1 MEKDSEEVQP
11 ISATSSG
18 NHFKRFHGAECPQAD
33 EMRPFMHH
41 LLHLT
46 GKNCQVFKNTPTS
59 SPLLNN
65 FSATSFGTP
74 ANAFRVISQVKILFP
89 IHTLGL
95 KPLWAGSAPIA
106 SWRQRCFKCILRER
120 KYKPHLCWFL
130 IKKKNLKPHWFS
142 GKHRVGSCLKW

>member
-1 MEKDSEEVQP
+1 MQP

-18 NHFKRFHGAECPQAD
+18 NRFKRFHGAECPQAD

-46 GKNCQVFKNTPTS
+46 GKNCQVLKTHPPPFS
-59 SPLLNN
+59 SLLNN
-65 FSATSFGTP
+65 FSATSFGIP
-74 ANAFRVISQVKILFP
+74 ANAFRAIGQVKILFP

-106 SWRQRCFKCILRER
+106 SWRQRCFKCILQER
-120 KYKPHLCWFL
+120 KYKPHLHWFL
-130 IKKKNLKPHWFS
+130 IKKNPKPHWFS
-142 GKHRVGSCLKW
+142 GKHRAGSCLK